1 MSTQACHLG
10 FSAWPAVIVVLVLL
24 LLPSR
29 LRAAPAEWQWSV
41 PVESATSSETGGHPR
56 AFLWIPPDCQFV
68 RGVVVGQHNMEEEP
82 ILEHPKLRAAL
93 TELGLAAV
101 WITPPLDLWF
111 RFDRGAGEHFEA
123 MMTKLAQESGYD
135 ELAFAPIVPIGHS
148 AAASYPWNFAAWNL
162 QRTLAAISVSGQWPY
177 WQHADQPDWGG
188 RSIDGIPGLV
198 TMGEY
203 ESADSRAVE
212 GLKQRQQHPQL
223 PLSMVAEPGGGHF
236 DVSEAKV
243 DFLALYLRKACQYRL
258 PTGTP
263 TNRTAALKPIN
274 PAQQGWLVDRWRL
287 NRPPRAPAAPVGQFT
302 GDPAQAFWCFDAEHA
317 RATEAFGARY
327 RSQQAAL
334 LGYEVNGQIVSQVNG
349 THQQVTLPFRPLD
362 DGLTFK
368 LSGTFLDAVPAG
380 RPESW
385 TGLKAGSPVSHPRGG
400 GPIVIERVCGPV
412 EKLGDDTFALRFYR
426 MGMDNPKRTP
436 EIWLTVTHPGDDQFK
451 RSVQQ
456 ALLRIPFRNPVGAD
470 QRITFPEIR
479 DQIAGTKS
487 LPLKA
492 TSDAGMPVH
501 YFVREGPA
509 VIAGDTLHFTALPPR
524 TKFPVQVTV
533 VAWQYG
539 RASEPKLKTA
549 APVERSFRLVK

>member
-1 MSTQACHLG
+1 MSTQACHPG

-263 TNRTAALKPIN
+263 TNRTVALKPIN